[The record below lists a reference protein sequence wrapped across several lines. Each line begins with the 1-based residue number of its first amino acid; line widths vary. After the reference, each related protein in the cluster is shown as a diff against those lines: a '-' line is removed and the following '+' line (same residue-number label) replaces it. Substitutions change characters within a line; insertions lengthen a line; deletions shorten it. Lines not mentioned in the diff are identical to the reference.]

1 MMTTPPHRTE
11 TIQGNQCA
19 SLRRMS
25 RIKSTFKLHIVRK
38 LLEHLA
44 RVVLVEQQVGKE

>member
-1 MMTTPPHRTE
+1 MCLSAAHVAHQVYLE
-11 TIQGNQCA
+11 
-19 SLRRMS
+19 
-25 RIKSTFKLHIVRK
+25 LHIVRK